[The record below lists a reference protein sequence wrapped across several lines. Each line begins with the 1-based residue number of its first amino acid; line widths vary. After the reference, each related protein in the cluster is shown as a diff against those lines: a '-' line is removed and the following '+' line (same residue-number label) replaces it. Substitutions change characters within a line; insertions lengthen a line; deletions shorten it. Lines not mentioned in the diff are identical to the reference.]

1 MNKWHKF
8 GIAAGITGS
17 AAFITYLI
25 NRVIFSTSVSFEVT
39 QTNDRQIYNWR
50 FGDISYRVK
59 GSGTPLLLI
68 HDLTPV
74 SGAYE
79 WNKVYD

>member
-25 NRVIFSTSVSFEVT
+25 NRVIFSTSVSLKLHRLMT
-39 QTNDRQIYNWR
+39 DRYTTGDLVIYH
-50 FGDISYRVK
+50 IV
-59 GSGTPLLLI
+59 
-68 HDLTPV
+68 
-74 SGAYE
+74 
-79 WNKVYD
+79 